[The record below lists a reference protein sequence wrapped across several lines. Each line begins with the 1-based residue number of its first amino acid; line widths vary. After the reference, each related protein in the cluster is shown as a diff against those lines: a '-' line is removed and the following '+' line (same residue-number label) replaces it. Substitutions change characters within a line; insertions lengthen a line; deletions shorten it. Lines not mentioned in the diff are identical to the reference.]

1 MLGVDTLRVL
11 EKQRRIVKNGVGKGV
26 TWGLTAAA
34 EESAFQAEVSSIQT
48 KEFFLSIPALIKPQG
63 ELNVPTLAQ
72 ITPEIRKAKT
82 KLNRLEKLRGTIF
95 ELGKHKKIIQ
105 QLQGN
110 SMKNENELT
119 ALALTIEKCQEIV
132 GCPAGVDLQDRIKQL
147 RGEWG
152 A

>member
-34 EESAFQAEVSSIQT
+34 EESAFRAEVSSIQT

-105 QLQGN
+105 QLQG
-110 SMKNENELT
+110 
-119 ALALTIEKCQEIV
+119 Q
-132 GCPAGVDLQDRIKQL
+132 
-147 RGEWG
+147 
-152 A
+152 

>member
-1 MLGVDTLRVL
+1 LLGVDTLRVL

-26 TWGLTAAA
+26 TWGLTAA

-105 QLQGN
+105 QLQG
-110 SMKNENELT
+110 
-119 ALALTIEKCQEIV
+119 Q
-132 GCPAGVDLQDRIKQL
+132 
-147 RGEWG
+147 
-152 A
+152 